1 MAERVLDVVALIE
14 TRPIGPAQW
23 TVIGLCALVAMLDG
37 LDLQSIGLAAP
48 AMGAQLRIAPQAFGM
63 VFSAALAGLA
73 LGAFLLGPVADRIGR
88 KRVLVA
94 ATFCFGVFTLA
105 TAYAGS
111 LPELL
116 TCRFLTGFGL
126 GGAMPSFISLG
137 SEYVAKARRTA
148 VVSLLWAGFP
158 LGGVVGGLLGSRII
172 PAYGWQSIF
181 LVGGVLPILLSII
194 LAIALPESVSFL
206 VATGKS
212 RDRIGRTLRRIF
224 PDVTTTHETRFELA
238 RESAP
243 KATVLEL
250 FGSGRAA
257 GTLLLWASFF
267 FAFMILVTNSAWSP
281 ILLRR
286 VGIAA
291 EQSALALALFNFGS
305 LFGSAAAGMLLNRFG
320 ILRVLPPTLVLG
332 ALAYAM
338 VGWSAPSFGSVMMA
352 EGLFGL
358 LLGCA
363 SSGLIALSAIY
374 YPVAIRS
381 TGVGWATGMGRFG
394 SFVGPLAVGQ
404 MVGAQW
410 DVPAVF
416 AVLGGSV
423 LIGAVASALMALVP
437 KANTA
442 DALAAA
448 TNASVH
454 A

>member
-23 TVIGLCALVAMLDG
+23 IVIGLCALVAMLDG

-48 AMGAQLRIAPQAFGM
+48 AMGAQLHIAPQAFGM

-73 LGAFLLGPVADRIGR
+73 LGAFLLGPVADRVGR

-224 PDVTTTHETRFELA
+224 PDVTTTHETRFELV

-243 KATVLEL
+243 RATVLEL

-320 ILRVLPPTLVLG
+320 ILRVLPPTLALG

-338 VGWSAPSFGSVMMA
+338 VGWSAPSFGAVMMA

-363 SSGLIALSAIY
+363 SSGLIASY
-374 YPVAIRS
+374 VFGVA
-381 TGVGWATGMGRFG
+381 T
-394 SFVGPLAVGQ
+394 LAVWI
-404 MVGAQW
+404 V
-410 DVPAVF
+410 VVNR
-416 AVLGGSV
+416 L
-423 LIGAVASALMALVP
+423 
-437 KANTA
+437 
-442 DALAAA
+442 
-448 TNASVH
+448 
-454 A
+454 

>member
-48 AMGAQLRIAPQAFGM
+48 AMGAQLHIAPQAFGM

-73 LGAFLLGPVADRIGR
+73 LGAFLLGPVADRVGR

-194 LAIALPESVSFL
+194 LAMALPESVSFL

-224 PDVTTTHETRFELA
+224 PDVTTTDETRFELA

-243 KATVLEL
+243 RATVLEL

-338 VGWSAPSFGSVMMA
+338 VGWSAPSFGAVMMA

-381 TGVGWATGMGRFG
+381 TGVGWATGMGRLG

-410 DVPAVF
+410 DVPTVF
-416 AVLGGSV
+416 AALGGSV

-437 KANTA
+437 KAGTA

>member
-1 MAERVLDVVALIE
+1 MAERILDVVALIE

-23 TVIGLCALVAMLDG
+23 TVIGLCAFVAMLDG

-48 AMGAQLRIAPQAFGM
+48 AMGAQLHIAPQAFGM

-94 ATFCFGVFTLA
+94 ATFCFGIFTLA
-105 TAYAGS
+105 TACAGN

-137 SEYVAKARRTA
+137 SEYVPKTRRTA

-158 LGGVVGGLLGSRII
+158 LGGVIGGLLGSRII

-181 LVGGVLPILLSII
+181 LVGGVLPILLSMI

-224 PDVTTTHETRFELA
+224 PDVTIPGETRFELV

-243 KATVLEL
+243 RATVLEL

-267 FAFMILVTNSAWSP
+267 FAFMILVTNSSWSP

-291 EQSALALALFNFGS
+291 EQSALALALYNFGS

-320 ILRVLPPTLVLG
+320 ILRVLPPTLTLG

-338 VGWSAPSFGSVMMA
+338 VGWSAPSFGTVMLA
-352 EGLFGL
+352 EGMFGL

-381 TGVGWATGMGRFG
+381 TGVGWATGMGRLG

-410 DVPAVF
+410 DVPMIF
-416 AVLGGSV
+416 AALGGSV
-423 LIGAVASALMALVP
+423 LIGAGASALMALLP
-437 KANTA
+437 KAGA
-442 DALAAA
+442 PDALAAA
-448 TNASVH
+448 TSASVQV
-454 A
+454 